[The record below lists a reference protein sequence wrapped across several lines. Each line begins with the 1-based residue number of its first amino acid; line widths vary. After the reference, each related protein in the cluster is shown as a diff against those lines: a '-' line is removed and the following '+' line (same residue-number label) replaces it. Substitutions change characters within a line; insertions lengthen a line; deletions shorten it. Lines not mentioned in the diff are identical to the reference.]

1 MSANIAKFFRYTPTK
16 SLGAYFTSY
25 PSAVSEAVNWNKP
38 PKNITKPLLKA
49 VDELSDDERAILDDN
64 VERIIE
70 MTDEIG
76 QTALQSVISE
86 NDLEDYHNL
95 ENEHDRALFVFLR
108 DRNQDAFR
116 RAEEIRYTDQYRKGR
131 MWSGFVGPKETPISR
146 SSVDIESF
154 KKKIIDHFGIGG
166 QVKIEIFE
174 RIKPY
179 GEGQDLNITHVMV
192 YREDLPKSYTALE
205 NNDLVARSYRPVRE
219 MAVTYEPV
227 SGNIEII
234 ADQRESRENMAKA
247 FAETLLK
254 TEIEGERV
262 PLKQYDI
269 EKLLKPFDFPT
280 DPEDCID
287 SVKVTMLKLKPY
299 DNSNKVTLEVTA
311 KEARTIYDVSR
322 EWFDTH
328 DPLRTGFLLA
338 QVKFSICFKPDDG
351 NRRGKT
357 LVVKIGWPNTCD
369 LKDKTEKER
378 LIGNKYLKRWGLLKE
393 V

>member
-1 MSANIAKFFRYTPTK
+1 MSANIAKFFRYTPPK
-16 SLGAYFTSY
+16 SLEAYFTLH
-25 PSAVSEAVNWNKP
+25 PSAVSEAINWNEP

-49 VDELSDDERAILDDN
+49 ADELSDDERATLDDN

-70 MTDEIG
+70 MADEIG
-76 QTALQSVISE
+76 QTALQSVVSD

-95 ENEHDRALFVFLR
+95 ENEYDRALYVFRR
-108 DRNQDAFR
+108 DQEAFR
-116 RAEEIRYTDQYRKGR
+116 RAEEIRYTDHYRKSR
-131 MWSGFVGPKETPISR
+131 MWSGFLGPQEIEVSRNPI
-146 SSVDIESF
+146 DLEDF
-154 KKKIIDHFGIGG
+154 KQKIAAHFGIGG
-166 QVKIEIFE
+166 QVKVEVFD
-174 RIKPY
+174 RKKPY
-179 GEGQDLNITHVMV
+179 KDDQELRIIHVMV
-192 YREDLPKSYTALE
+192 YREGLAESYIALE
-205 NNDLVARSYRPVRE
+205 GDDLVPKSYRPVRE

-227 SGNIEII
+227 SGHIEII
-234 ADQRESRENMAKA
+234 ADNTKESREEIAKA
-247 FAETLLK
+247 FSEALLK
-254 TEIEGERV
+254 IEIEGARV
-262 PLKQYDI
+262 PLKQYEI
-269 EKLLKPFDFPT
+269 GKLLKPFDFPS

-322 EWFDTH
+322 EWFDAH
-328 DPLRTGFLLA
+328 DPLCTGFLLA
-338 QVKFSICFKPDDG
+338 QVKFSIYFKPDDG

-357 LVVKIGWPNTCD
+357 LAVKIGWPNTCD